1 MSWTPCA
8 RSIMRNVS
16 SDCLTIGAATYR
28 GDPRDRHSSYLRSCA
43 SLRAK
48 QLSGRVQIVRP
59 GMAVETGVT
68 HIGRQ
73 TAWRVFFSKKLTSA
87 GPPQNGPSK
96 RPLRRT
102 PLEWIEIG
110 DECIGWHVCY
120 CYGRLVS
127 PCPDTLGKRWKSL
140 KARSACS
147 DEAS

>member
-1 MSWTPCA
+1 
-8 RSIMRNVS
+8 
-16 SDCLTIGAATYR
+16 
-28 GDPRDRHSSYLRSCA
+28 
-43 SLRAK
+43 
-48 QLSGRVQIVRP
+48 
-59 GMAVETGVT
+59 MAVETGVT

-73 TAWRVFFSKKLTSA
+73 TAWPFPAFLFKAAHRGK
-87 GPPQNGPSK
+87 NGPSK